1 MDKVN
6 RACLVQTGS
15 ARSKRVRLHH
25 EVSSDRPLRRADIR
39 DKQAR
44 PLFLRATHDIRCVRP
59 CFCRSG
65 LSMLTDAFLGLCS
78 VLLGAQRSAA
88 AEDRVVCGLLAY
100 SHNRKSRRLLS
111 RPGDLSNFASRDETR
126 ARLLLERI
134 RTQVSCCS
142 RCRRPRNQEKSA
154 GHRLGYEI
162 HSPIARLLVCRSG
175 FRRKICGPL
184 PMAAECSHVRL
195 DSWALSL
202 RAFRSRGS

>member
-1 MDKVN
+1 MNGHHLRQCPKSLAPSFRCVLAQGDPAGKEN
-6 RACLVQTGS
+6 HACLAQTGLGWP
-15 ARSKRVRLHH
+15 KRVRLRR
-25 EVSSDRPLRRADIR
+25 EVLSDRPWRRADIR

-44 PLFLRATHDIRCVRP
+44 PLFLRATHDNQRGHP

-65 LSMLTDAFLGLCS
+65 LSMWTDAFLGLCS

-88 AEDRVVCGLLAY
+88 AEDQVVCGPLAY

-142 RCRRPRNQEKSA
+142 RCRRLRNEEKSA

-162 HSPIARLLVCRSG
+162 HSPIAHLLVCRSG
-175 FRRKICGPL
+175 FRRKT
-184 PMAAECSHVRL
+184 
-195 DSWALSL
+195 
-202 RAFRSRGS
+202 